1 MWLLLMCFML
11 FDCIWLVSI
20 RQEMEITGV
29 TRQMI
34 SNDFYF
40 FFFPQER
47 ELKRQQ
53 AVLLKQQEKE
63 QKKQQQMMIRAI
75 ESQRKQEV
83 CLD

>member
-1 MWLLLMCFML
+1 
-11 FDCIWLVSI
+11 
-20 RQEMEITGV
+20 MEITGV

-34 SNDFYF
+34 SNDFQF
-40 FFFPQER
+40 FCFSQER